1 MHPAPPTPAACA
13 WTDDLRL
20 GWAPMDAI
28 HEEFV
33 DLVLSLLSA
42 PSEEISE
49 KLQAIRTHTEQHFAE
64 EERWMDESGF
74 PARDCHA
81 DEHAAVL
88 ASMAGVTRKVA
99 AGHAEAARDLA
110 RALIDWFPSHAGY
123 LDSALAQWLCKQ
135 HLGGQPVVLRRSIAT
150 PSQVTPETS
159 EIRTC

>member
-1 MHPAPPTPAACA
+1 MGSATSTSAAFA

-33 DLVLSLLSA
+33 ELVRSLLSA
-42 PSEEISE
+42 LPEEISE

-74 PARDCHA
+74 PARSCHA
-81 DEHAAVL
+81 EEHAAVL

-99 AGHAEAARDLA
+99 AGHVEAARDLA

-135 HLGGQPVVLRRSIAT
+135 HLGGQPVVLRRSIAA
-150 PSQVTPETS
+150 PSQLTPETLG
-159 EIRTC
+159 IQAC